1 MKINFSFLFL
11 IKFCIFSIPFKLL
24 TKTNCNAK
32 NAKYNIHILSD
43 KIIVYLLDNKKYNEE
58 SDIKKMLI
66 KVFDNLEKYYDITFT
81 SDYNLHLY
89 INRYYGMI
97 LEIKENEDFIYDDI
111 VNLKLNVLR
120 DTLFLYEVDDPL
132 EYINYEIYYYNDKF
146 YVNAKREDINLI
158 ENSNLVYGD
167 IVYKIIGRGIKI

>member
-1 MKINFSFLFL
+1 MKVEM
-11 IKFCIFSIPFKLL
+11 
-24 TKTNCNAK
+24 
-32 NAKYNIHILSD
+32 LSNT
-43 KIIVYLLDNKKYNEE
+43 IIVYLLDNKKYNED
-58 SDIKKMLI
+58 SDIKKILI
-66 KVFDNLEKYYDITFT
+66 NVFDYLEKYYNITFT
-81 SDYNLHLY
+81 SDYNLELY

-158 ENSNLVYGD
+158 EDSNLVYGD

>member
-1 MKINFSFLFL
+1 MKVEM
-11 IKFCIFSIPFKLL
+11 
-24 TKTNCNAK
+24 
-32 NAKYNIHILSD
+32 LSNT
-43 KIIVYLLDNKKYNEE
+43 IIVYLLDNKKYNED
-58 SDIKKMLI
+58 SDIKKILI
-66 KVFDNLEKYYDITFT
+66 NVFDNLEKYYNITFT
-81 SDYNLHLY
+81 SDYNLELY

-97 LEIKENEDFIYDDI
+97 LEITVNEDFIYDNI

>member
-1 MKINFSFLFL
+1 MKVEM
-11 IKFCIFSIPFKLL
+11 
-24 TKTNCNAK
+24 
-32 NAKYNIHILSD
+32 LSNT
-43 KIIVYLLDNKKYNEE
+43 IIVYLLDNKKYNEE
-58 SDIKKMLI
+58 SDIKKILI
-66 KVFDNLEKYYDITFT
+66 NVFDNLEKYYNITFT
-81 SDYNLHLY
+81 SDYNLELY

-111 VNLKLNVLR
+111 VNLKLNILR

>member
-1 MKINFSFLFL
+1 MKVEM
-11 IKFCIFSIPFKLL
+11 
-24 TKTNCNAK
+24 
-32 NAKYNIHILSD
+32 LSD
-43 KIIVYLLDNKKYNEE
+43 KIIVYLLDNKKYNED
-58 SDIKKMLI
+58 SDIKKILI
-66 KVFDNLEKYYDITFT
+66 KVFDNLEKYYDIAFT
-81 SDYNLHLY
+81 SDYNLDLY

-146 YVNAKREDINLI
+146 YVNA
-158 ENSNLVYGD
+158 
-167 IVYKIIGRGIKI
+167 

>member
-1 MKINFSFLFL
+1 MKVEM
-11 IKFCIFSIPFKLL
+11 
-24 TKTNCNAK
+24 
-32 NAKYNIHILSD
+32 LSNT
-43 KIIVYLLDNKKYNEE
+43 IIVYLLDNNKYNED
-58 SDIKKMLI
+58 SDIKKILI
-66 KVFDNLEKYYDITFT
+66 NVFDNLEKYYNITFT
-81 SDYNLHLY
+81 SDYNLELY

-158 ENSNLVYGD
+158 EDSNLVYGD

>member
-1 MKINFSFLFL
+1 MKVEM
-11 IKFCIFSIPFKLL
+11 
-24 TKTNCNAK
+24 
-32 NAKYNIHILSD
+32 LSNT
-43 KIIVYLLDNKKYNEE
+43 IIVYLLDNNKYNED
-58 SDIKKMLI
+58 SDIKKILI
-66 KVFDNLEKYYDITFT
+66 NVFDNLEKYYNITFT
-81 SDYNLHLY
+81 TDYNLELY

-97 LEIKENEDFIYDDI
+97 LEIKENENLVYDDI

-146 YVNAKREDINLI
+146 YVNAKREDIDLI

>member
-1 MKINFSFLFL
+1 MKVEM
-11 IKFCIFSIPFKLL
+11 
-24 TKTNCNAK
+24 
-32 NAKYNIHILSD
+32 LSD
-43 KIIVYLLDNKKYNEE
+43 KIIVYLLDNKKYNED

-66 KVFDNLEKYYDITFT
+66 KVFDNLEKYYNITFT
-81 SDYNLHLY
+81 NDYNLELY

>member
-1 MKINFSFLFL
+1 MKVEM
-11 IKFCIFSIPFKLL
+11 
-24 TKTNCNAK
+24 
-32 NAKYNIHILSD
+32 LSNT
-43 KIIVYLLDNKKYNEE
+43 IIVYLLDNKKYNED
-58 SDIKKMLI
+58 SDIKKILI
-66 KVFDNLEKYYDITFT
+66 NVFDNLEKYYNITFT
-81 SDYNLHLY
+81 SDYNLELY

-111 VNLKLNVLR
+111 VNLKLNILR

-158 ENSNLVYGD
+158 EDSNLVYGD
-167 IVYKIIGRGIKI
+167 IVYKIIGRGIKIF

>member
-1 MKINFSFLFL
+1 MKVEM
-11 IKFCIFSIPFKLL
+11 
-24 TKTNCNAK
+24 
-32 NAKYNIHILSD
+32 LSNT
-43 KIIVYLLDNKKYNEE
+43 IIVYLLDNNKYNED
-58 SDIKKMLI
+58 SDIKKILI
-66 KVFDNLEKYYDITFT
+66 NVFDNLEKYYNITFT
-81 SDYNLHLY
+81 SDYNLELY

>member
-1 MKINFSFLFL
+1 
-11 IKFCIFSIPFKLL
+11 
-24 TKTNCNAK
+24 
-32 NAKYNIHILSD
+32 
-43 KIIVYLLDNKKYNEE
+43 
-58 SDIKKMLI
+58 MLI
-66 KVFDNLEKYYDITFT
+66 KVFDNLEKYYGITFT
-81 SDYNLHLY
+81 SDYNLDLY

-97 LEIKENEDFIYDDI
+97 LEIKENEDFIYDKI

>member
-1 MKINFSFLFL
+1 MKVEM
-11 IKFCIFSIPFKLL
+11 
-24 TKTNCNAK
+24 
-32 NAKYNIHILSD
+32 LSNT
-43 KIIVYLLDNKKYNEE
+43 IIVYLLDNKKYNED
-58 SDIKKMLI
+58 SGIKKILI
-66 KVFDNLEKYYDITFT
+66 NVFDNLEKYYNITFT
-81 SDYNLHLY
+81 SDYNLELY

-146 YVNAKREDINLI
+146 YVNAKRKDINLI

>member
-1 MKINFSFLFL
+1 MKVEM
-11 IKFCIFSIPFKLL
+11 
-24 TKTNCNAK
+24 
-32 NAKYNIHILSD
+32 LSNT
-43 KIIVYLLDNKKYNEE
+43 IIVYLLDNKKYNED
-58 SDIKKMLI
+58 SDIKKILI
-66 KVFDNLEKYYDITFT
+66 NVFDNLEKYYNITFT
-81 SDYNLHLY
+81 SDYNLELY

-97 LEIKENEDFIYDDI
+97 LEITENENFIYDDI

-146 YVNAKREDINLI
+146 YVNVKREDINLI
-158 ENSNLVYGD
+158 EDSNLVYGD

>member
-1 MKINFSFLFL
+1 MKVEM
-11 IKFCIFSIPFKLL
+11 
-24 TKTNCNAK
+24 
-32 NAKYNIHILSD
+32 LSNT
-43 KIIVYLLDNKKYNEE
+43 IIVYLLDNKKYNED
-58 SDIKKMLI
+58 SDIKKILI
-66 KVFDNLEKYYDITFT
+66 NVFDNLKKYYNITFD
-81 SDYNLHLY
+81 SDYNLELY

-146 YVNAKREDINLI
+146 YVNAKREDIDLI

-167 IVYKIIGRGIKI
+167 TVYKIIGRGIKI

>member
-1 MKINFSFLFL
+1 MKVEM
-11 IKFCIFSIPFKLL
+11 
-24 TKTNCNAK
+24 
-32 NAKYNIHILSD
+32 LSD
-43 KIIVYLLDNKKYNEE
+43 KIIVYLLDNKKYNKD
-58 SDIKKMLI
+58 SDIKKILI
-66 KVFDNLEKYYDITFT
+66 NVFDNLEKYYNITFT
-81 SDYNLHLY
+81 TDYNLELY

-97 LEIKENEDFIYDDI
+97 LEITENEDFIYDGI

-146 YVNAKREDINLI
+146 YVNAKKEDIDLI

>member
-1 MKINFSFLFL
+1 MKVEM
-11 IKFCIFSIPFKLL
+11 
-24 TKTNCNAK
+24 
-32 NAKYNIHILSD
+32 LSD
-43 KIIVYLLDNKKYNEE
+43 KIIVYLLDNKKYNED

-66 KVFDNLEKYYDITFT
+66 KVFDNLEKYYGITFT
-81 SDYNLHLY
+81 SDYNLDLY

-97 LEIKENEDFIYDDI
+97 LEIKENEDFIYDKI

>member
-1 MKINFSFLFL
+1 MKVEM
-11 IKFCIFSIPFKLL
+11 
-24 TKTNCNAK
+24 
-32 NAKYNIHILSD
+32 LSNT
-43 KIIVYLLDNKKYNEE
+43 IIVYLLDNNKYNEE
-58 SDIKKMLI
+58 SDIKKILI
-66 KVFDNLEKYYDITFT
+66 DVFDNLEKYYNITFT
-81 SDYNLHLY
+81 SDYDLELY

-97 LEIKENEDFIYDDI
+97 LEITENEDFIYDDI

-146 YVNAKREDINLI
+146 YVNAKREDIDLI

>member
-1 MKINFSFLFL
+1 MKVEM
-11 IKFCIFSIPFKLL
+11 
-24 TKTNCNAK
+24 
-32 NAKYNIHILSD
+32 LSNT
-43 KIIVYLLDNKKYNEE
+43 IIVYLLDNKKYNED
-58 SDIKKMLI
+58 SDIKKILI
-66 KVFDNLEKYYDITFT
+66 NVFDNLEKYYNITFT
-81 SDYNLHLY
+81 SDYDLELY

-97 LEIKENEDFIYDDI
+97 LEITENEDLIYDDI

>member
-1 MKINFSFLFL
+1 MKVEM
-11 IKFCIFSIPFKLL
+11 
-24 TKTNCNAK
+24 
-32 NAKYNIHILSD
+32 LSNT
-43 KIIVYLLDNKKYNEE
+43 IIVYLLDNNKYNED
-58 SDIKKMLI
+58 SDIKKILI
-66 KVFDNLEKYYDITFT
+66 NVFDNLEKYYNITFT
-81 SDYNLHLY
+81 SDYNLELY

-97 LEIKENEDFIYDDI
+97 LEITENEDFIYDDI

>member
-1 MKINFSFLFL
+1 MKVEMV
-11 IKFCIFSIPFKLL
+11 
-24 TKTNCNAK
+24 
-32 NAKYNIHILSD
+32 SD
-43 KIIVYLLDNKKYNEE
+43 KIIVYLLDNKKYNED

-81 SDYNLHLY
+81 SDYNLDLY

>member
-1 MKINFSFLFL
+1 MKVEM
-11 IKFCIFSIPFKLL
+11 
-24 TKTNCNAK
+24 
-32 NAKYNIHILSD
+32 LSD
-43 KIIVYLLDNKKYNEE
+43 KIIVYLLDNKKYNED

-66 KVFDNLEKYYDITFT
+66 KVFDNLEKYYGITFT
-81 SDYNLHLY
+81 SDYNLDLY

-97 LEIKENEDFIYDDI
+97 LEIKENEDFVYDDI

>member
-1 MKINFSFLFL
+1 MKVEM
-11 IKFCIFSIPFKLL
+11 
-24 TKTNCNAK
+24 
-32 NAKYNIHILSD
+32 LSD
-43 KIIVYLLDNKKYNEE
+43 KIIVYLLDNKKYNED

-66 KVFDNLEKYYDITFT
+66 KVFNNLEKYYGITFT
-81 SDYNLHLY
+81 SDYNLDLY

>member
-1 MKINFSFLFL
+1 MKVEM
-11 IKFCIFSIPFKLL
+11 
-24 TKTNCNAK
+24 
-32 NAKYNIHILSD
+32 LSNT
-43 KIIVYLLDNKKYNEE
+43 IIVYLLDNKKYNED
-58 SDIKKMLI
+58 SDIKKILI
-66 KVFDNLEKYYDITFT
+66 NVFDNLEKYYNITFT
-81 SDYNLHLY
+81 SDYNLELY

-158 ENSNLVYGD
+158 EDSNLVYGD

>member
-1 MKINFSFLFL
+1 MKVEM
-11 IKFCIFSIPFKLL
+11 
-24 TKTNCNAK
+24 
-32 NAKYNIHILSD
+32 LSNT
-43 KIIVYLLDNKKYNEE
+43 IIVYLLDNNKYNEE
-58 SDIKKMLI
+58 SDIKKILI
-66 KVFDNLEKYYDITFT
+66 NVFDNLEKYYNITFT
-81 SDYNLHLY
+81 SDYNLELY

-146 YVNAKREDINLI
+146 YVNTKREDINLI

>member
-1 MKINFSFLFL
+1 MKVEM
-11 IKFCIFSIPFKLL
+11 
-24 TKTNCNAK
+24 
-32 NAKYNIHILSD
+32 LSNT
-43 KIIVYLLDNKKYNEE
+43 IIVYLLDNNKYNED
-58 SDIKKMLI
+58 SDIKKILI
-66 KVFDNLEKYYDITFT
+66 NVFDNLEKYYNITFT
-81 SDYNLHLY
+81 TDYNLELY

-97 LEIKENEDFIYDDI
+97 LEIKENENLIYDDI

>member
-1 MKINFSFLFL
+1 MKVEM
-11 IKFCIFSIPFKLL
+11 
-24 TKTNCNAK
+24 
-32 NAKYNIHILSD
+32 LSNT
-43 KIIVYLLDNKKYNEE
+43 IIVYLLDKNKYNED
-58 SDIKKMLI
+58 SDIKKILI
-66 KVFDNLEKYYDITFT
+66 NVFDNLEKYYNITFT
-81 SDYNLHLY
+81 SDYNLELY

-97 LEIKENEDFIYDDI
+97 LEITENEDFIYDDI

-146 YVNAKREDINLI
+146 YVNAKREDIDLI

>member
-1 MKINFSFLFL
+1 MKVEM
-11 IKFCIFSIPFKLL
+11 
-24 TKTNCNAK
+24 
-32 NAKYNIHILSD
+32 LSNT
-43 KIIVYLLDNKKYNEE
+43 IIVYLLDNKKYNED
-58 SDIKKMLI
+58 SDIKKILI
-66 KVFDNLEKYYDITFT
+66 NVFDNLEKYYNITFT
-81 SDYNLHLY
+81 SDYNLELY

-111 VNLKLNVLR
+111 VNLKLNILR

-146 YVNAKREDINLI
+146 YVNTKREDINLI

>member
-1 MKINFSFLFL
+1 MKVEM
-11 IKFCIFSIPFKLL
+11 
-24 TKTNCNAK
+24 
-32 NAKYNIHILSD
+32 LSNT
-43 KIIVYLLDNKKYNEE
+43 IIVYLLDNKKYNED
-58 SDIKKMLI
+58 SDIKKILI
-66 KVFDNLEKYYDITFT
+66 NVFDNLKKYYNITFD
-81 SDYNLHLY
+81 SDYNLELY

-97 LEIKENEDFIYDDI
+97 FEITENEDFIYDDI

>member
-1 MKINFSFLFL
+1 MMKVEM
-11 IKFCIFSIPFKLL
+11 
-24 TKTNCNAK
+24 
-32 NAKYNIHILSD
+32 LSNT
-43 KIIVYLLDNKKYNEE
+43 IIVYLLDNKKYNED
-58 SDIKKMLI
+58 SDIKKILI
-66 KVFDNLEKYYDITFT
+66 NVFDNLEKYYNIAFT
-81 SDYNLHLY
+81 SDYNLELY

-158 ENSNLVYGD
+158 EDSNLVYGD

>member
-1 MKINFSFLFL
+1 MKVEM
-11 IKFCIFSIPFKLL
+11 
-24 TKTNCNAK
+24 
-32 NAKYNIHILSD
+32 LSD
-43 KIIVYLLDNKKYNEE
+43 KIIVYLLDNKKYNED

-81 SDYNLHLY
+81 SDYNLDLY

-97 LEIKENEDFIYDDI
+97 LEITENEDLIYDDI

>member
-1 MKINFSFLFL
+1 MKVEM
-11 IKFCIFSIPFKLL
+11 
-24 TKTNCNAK
+24 
-32 NAKYNIHILSD
+32 LSNT
-43 KIIVYLLDNKKYNEE
+43 IIVYLLDNKKYNED
-58 SDIKKMLI
+58 SDIKKILI
-66 KVFDNLEKYYDITFT
+66 NVFDNLKKYYNITFT
-81 SDYNLHLY
+81 SDYNLELY

-97 LEIKENEDFIYDDI
+97 LEITENEGFIYDDI

>member
-1 MKINFSFLFL
+1 MKVEM
-11 IKFCIFSIPFKLL
+11 
-24 TKTNCNAK
+24 
-32 NAKYNIHILSD
+32 LSNT
-43 KIIVYLLDNKKYNEE
+43 IIVYLLDNKKYNED
-58 SDIKKMLI
+58 SDIKKILI
-66 KVFDNLEKYYDITFT
+66 NVFDNLEKYYNITFT
-81 SDYNLHLY
+81 TDYNLELY

-97 LEIKENEDFIYDDI
+97 LEIKENENLIYDDI

-146 YVNAKREDINLI
+146 FVNAKREDIDLI

>member
-1 MKINFSFLFL
+1 MKVEM
-11 IKFCIFSIPFKLL
+11 
-24 TKTNCNAK
+24 
-32 NAKYNIHILSD
+32 LSNT
-43 KIIVYLLDNKKYNEE
+43 IIVYLLDNKKYNED
-58 SDIKKMLI
+58 SDIKKILI
-66 KVFDNLEKYYDITFT
+66 NVFDNLKKYYNITFT
-81 SDYNLHLY
+81 SDYNLELY

-97 LEIKENEDFIYDDI
+97 LEITENEDLIYDDI

-132 EYINYEIYYYNDKF
+132 KYINYEIYYYNDKF

>member
-1 MKINFSFLFL
+1 MKVEM
-11 IKFCIFSIPFKLL
+11 
-24 TKTNCNAK
+24 
-32 NAKYNIHILSD
+32 LSNT
-43 KIIVYLLDNKKYNEE
+43 IIVYLLDNKKYNED
-58 SDIKKMLI
+58 SDIKKILI
-66 KVFDNLEKYYDITFT
+66 NVFDNLEKYYNITFT
-81 SDYNLHLY
+81 SDYNLELY

>member
-1 MKINFSFLFL
+1 MKVEM
-11 IKFCIFSIPFKLL
+11 
-24 TKTNCNAK
+24 
-32 NAKYNIHILSD
+32 LSD
-43 KIIVYLLDNKKYNEE
+43 KIIVYLLDNKKYNED
-58 SDIKKMLI
+58 SDIKKILI
-66 KVFDNLEKYYDITFT
+66 NVFDNLEKYYNITFT
-81 SDYNLHLY
+81 SDYNLELY

-97 LEIKENEDFIYDDI
+97 LEIKENKDFIYDDI

-158 ENSNLVYGD
+158 EDSNLVYGD

>member
-1 MKINFSFLFL
+1 MKVEM
-11 IKFCIFSIPFKLL
+11 
-24 TKTNCNAK
+24 
-32 NAKYNIHILSD
+32 LSNT
-43 KIIVYLLDNKKYNEE
+43 IIVYLLDNKKYNED
-58 SDIKKMLI
+58 SDIKKILLN
-66 KVFDNLEKYYDITFT
+66 VFDNLEKYYNITFT
-81 SDYNLHLY
+81 SDYNLELY

>member
-1 MKINFSFLFL
+1 MKVEM
-11 IKFCIFSIPFKLL
+11 
-24 TKTNCNAK
+24 
-32 NAKYNIHILSD
+32 LSNT
-43 KIIVYLLDNKKYNEE
+43 IIVYLLDNKKYNED
-58 SDIKKMLI
+58 SDIKKILI
-66 KVFDNLEKYYDITFT
+66 NVFDNLKKYYNITFT
-81 SDYNLHLY
+81 SDYNLELY

-97 LEIKENEDFIYDDI
+97 LEITENEDLIYDDI
-111 VNLKLNVLR
+111 VNLKLNILR

>member
-1 MKINFSFLFL
+1 MKVEM
-11 IKFCIFSIPFKLL
+11 
-24 TKTNCNAK
+24 
-32 NAKYNIHILSD
+32 LSNT
-43 KIIVYLLDNKKYNEE
+43 IIVYLLDNKKYNED
-58 SDIKKMLI
+58 SDIKKILLN
-66 KVFDNLEKYYDITFT
+66 VFDNLEKYYNITFT
-81 SDYNLHLY
+81 SDYNLELY

-146 YVNAKREDINLI
+146 YVNAKRKDINLI

>member
-1 MKINFSFLFL
+1 MKVEM
-11 IKFCIFSIPFKLL
+11 
-24 TKTNCNAK
+24 
-32 NAKYNIHILSD
+32 LSD
-43 KIIVYLLDNKKYNEE
+43 KIIVYLLDNKKYNED

-66 KVFDNLEKYYDITFT
+66 KVFDNLEKYYGITFN
-81 SDYNLHLY
+81 SDYNLDLY